1 MPRYRCK
8 VEYDGEPF
16 CGWQVQPN
24 ALSVQETLQKAIA
37 TVARQESVH
46 VMGSGRTDA
55 GVHALGQVAAF
66 DLDEPQDARKL
77 ERGVNALVAPSI
89 CVYDLEETRP
99 DFQPRFDALER
110 RYVYAILLRRSP
122 LLEKRAWFPREARLD
137 AEAMAR
143 EAKLFLG
150 ERDFR
155 PFCLPREDQPNTV
168 CDMRSVEI
176 VPDGDGSRLLFA
188 KLAANRFLHH
198 QVRAM
203 VGHLVEVGCG
213 RLPEGSATRILA
225 GEIPGT
231 RRWAPP
237 QGLALERVVY
247 SDY

>member
-1 MPRYRCK
+1 MPRYRCR

-16 CGWQVQPN
+16 SGWQIQPN
-24 ALSVQETLQKAIA
+24 APSVQETLQKAIA
-37 TVARQESVH
+37 TVARQASVH
-46 VMGSGRTDA
+46 VMGAGRTDA

-66 DLDEPQDARKL
+66 DLDSPADARKL
-77 ERGVNALVAPSI
+77 ERGVNALVSPAV
-89 CVYDLEETRP
+89 CVYALEETRP

-143 EAKLFLG
+143 EARLFLG

-155 PFCLPREDQPNTV
+155 PFCLPREDQPDTTCAVRSATV
-168 CDMRSVEI
+168 E
-176 VPDGDGSRLLFA
+176 PAEDGSPVLFA
-188 KLAANRFLHH
+188 KFAANRFLHH

-213 RLPEGSATRILA
+213 RLPEGSATRILD

-237 QGLALERVVY
+237 QGLTLARVVY
-247 SDY
+247 PDY